1 MIELDDIHK
10 SYGTGAGQVQV
21 LRGVCLRIGQGE
33 MCAIMGAS
41 GSGKSTVLHI
51 LGLLDRPSFGRYR
64 LDGLD
69 VQGAANDALADLRN
83 HKIGFVFQ
91 AFHLLSRLSA
101 LDNVAHPLLYRGLS
115 KRERRSR
122 AEQELVR
129 VGLADRLHHKP
140 EELSGGQRQRVA
152 VARALVG
159 SPSLVLADEPTGNLD
174 TASTADIIDLLER
187 MNRTLGVTVVVVTHE
202 ALVARRCQRCIHI
215 RDGIVD
221 T

>member
-1 MIELDDIHK
+1 
-10 SYGTGAGQVQV
+10 
-21 LRGVCLRIGQGE
+21 
-33 MCAIMGAS
+33 MGAS
-41 GSGKSTVLHI
+41 GSGKSTLLNI

-64 LDGLD
+64 LDGLG

-129 VGLADRLHHKP
+129 VGLANRLHHKP

-159 SPSLVLADEPTGNLD
+159 SPSLVLADEPTGNPD

-187 MNRTLGVTVVVVTHE
+187 MNHTLAVTVVVVTHE
-202 ALVARRCQRCIHI
+202 VSGPGFAG
-215 RDGIVD
+215 GIQAKGLGGLGAWWR
-221 T
+221 

>member
-1 MIELDDIHK
+1 
-10 SYGTGAGQVQV
+10 
-21 LRGVCLRIGQGE
+21 
-33 MCAIMGAS
+33 MGAS
-41 GSGKSTVLHI
+41 GSGKSTLLNI

-64 LDGLD
+64 LDGLG

-187 MNRTLGVTVVVVTHE
+187 MNHTLAVTVVVVTHE
-202 ALVARRCQRCIHI
+202 VSGPGFAGGIQTKGLGGLGAWGLGGTDHRPSQLDAVSRGAKRCGRQP
-215 RDGIVD
+215 V
-221 T
+221 